1 MIFATVIS
9 SLKREFRNLISR
21 RIYFATMIVVPIAS
35 ACFLLNLLGDG
46 LPVKT
51 PVAVVDLDNS
61 TMSRQLTRTL
71 SALQSVDVA
80 YRYPNFNEAM
90 NQLQEGNIYGFF
102 LIPEDFE
109 REATS
114 NLAPT
119 LSYFCN
125 MSYYIPGTLSFKGF
139 KTMAVSTSGSIV
151 SAQLLGVGAEEDQ
164 VDAILQPI
172 VIQEHPLNNPWSNY
186 SIYLCNSFIPGI
198 IALMVLL
205 VTVFS
210 VCSEIKHSTSPQWLH
225 TAGNS
230 IYIALLGKL
239 LPHTLIFSIVAIMCQ
254 SLMYGYN
261 HFPLNCNAL
270 TIISAMMLLVI
281 ACQSVGLIVCCIMPN
296 LRLALSI
303 VSLLGILS
311 FSITGFSFPVESM
324 YGAIG
329 IFSYLIPVRHY
340 FLIYIDQALNGIDIY
355 YSRWQ
360 FVSLVIYPI
369 IACFLVPL
377 LKRRL
382 SHPIYV
388 P

>member
-90 NQLQEGNIYGFF
+90 SQLQEGNIYGFF

-151 SAQLLGVGAEEDQ
+151 SAQLLGVGAEEGQ

-210 VCSEIKHSTSPQWLH
+210 VCSEIKNSTSPQWLH

-239 LPHTLIFSIVAIMCQ
+239 LPHTLIFSTVAIMCQ

-261 HFPLNCNAL
+261 HFPLNCNTL

-369 IACFLVPL
+369 IACVLVPL